1 LEIGFG
7 YDLNFKMKNVSIDG
21 SSLRPKARGVNT
33 AFALYDSDMG
43 YIYSGRYSNSRR
55 R

>member
-1 LEIGFG
+1 
-7 YDLNFKMKNVSIDG
+7 MKNASFDFPSI
-21 SSLRPKARGVNT
+21 RPEAGGVNT